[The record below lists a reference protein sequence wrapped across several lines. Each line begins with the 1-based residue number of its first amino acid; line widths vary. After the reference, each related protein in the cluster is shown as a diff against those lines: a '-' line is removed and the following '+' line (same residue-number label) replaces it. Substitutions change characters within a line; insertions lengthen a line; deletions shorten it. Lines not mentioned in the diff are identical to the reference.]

1 MTCFVASVVVRRCVL
16 ALENEEPAPWD
27 RLYISAFSLI
37 GSVRSVRTVPWRI
50 FSVRV
55 TTIRFYSVRFLRFRF
70 LRFHGSVTSHHER
83 NYLNIRQFPGV
94 GIPEILEV
102 IHGESMWS
110 SPACVALNRHHQV
123 FAHAHDVEWW
133 SQLSHFSGVESM
145 YGY

>member
-50 FSVRV
+50 FWVRF
-55 TTIRFYSVRFLRFRF
+55 TTVRFYSVRFLRFRF

-102 IHGESMWS
+102 IHGESM
-110 SPACVALNRHHQV
+110 
-123 FAHAHDVEWW
+123 
-133 SQLSHFSGVESM
+133 
-145 YGY
+145 